1 MPSLNIT
8 TTKLRYAA
16 SDQTALQKVAAL
28 LEAIAKYDEAIKQDA
43 TTALN
48 AVNHV
53 LEHVS
58 KERG

>member
-16 SDQTALQKVAAL
+16 SDQTALQKAAAL

-48 AVNHV
+48 AVKHV
-53 LEHVS
+53 LEHVA
-58 KERG
+58 KERQ